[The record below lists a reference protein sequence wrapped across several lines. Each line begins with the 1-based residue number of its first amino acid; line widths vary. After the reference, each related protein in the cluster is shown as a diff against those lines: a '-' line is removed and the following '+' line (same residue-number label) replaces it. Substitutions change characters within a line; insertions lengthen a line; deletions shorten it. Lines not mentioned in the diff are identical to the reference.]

1 MPPRQLL
8 PRSLATLLALAGIFV
23 AVVAVVAVAT
33 ALQASH
39 QGIPTGT
46 AGSQATPSGAS
57 LHVDDIDGPP
67 VEVRIGGRLV
77 ASVPCAGGAWLV
89 PGQDDVPG
97 LPWSLDVRRTG
108 GPHLQHYGLASLGHL
123 TLLLRGD
130 TIVLGAFAA
139 DGPAPASD
147 ACARWTASPGPSPSA
162 QTVGPLPASAAPAV
176 WWPQGPRT
184 CANPGFYRTASVVW
198 SIGDCAGNL
207 IDPPPTLTLRVGQAM
222 ELHMTLNWPEGSAP
236 PRPLD
241 PVPASTDPNVL
252 RRVSLSAD
260 GSTATYRA
268 EQGGRALL
276 VSSGYCIHDPTM
288 TQTQGPCPV
297 LAVRVTR

>member
-1 MPPRQLL
+1 MPSRQLL

-23 AVVAVVAVAT
+23 LVVAVST

-57 LHVDDIDGPP
+57 LYVDGIDGPP

-77 ASVPCAGGAWLV
+77 ASVPCAGGALLV

-108 GPHLQHYGLASLGHL
+108 GPLLQHYDLASLGHR

-184 CANPGFYRTASVVW
+184 CGNPGFYRTASVVW

-207 IDPPPTLTLRVGQAM
+207 IDPPPTLTLRVGQAV
-222 ELHMTLNWPEGSAP
+222 ELHMTLSWPEGSAP
-236 PRPLD
+236 PQSLD
-241 PVPASTDPNVL
+241 PVPTSTDPNVL

-260 GSTATYRA
+260 GSTATYRG
-268 EQGGRALL
+268 EQTGRAVL

-288 TQTQGPCPV
+288 TQMQGPCPV
-297 LAVRVTR
+297 LAVRVTP